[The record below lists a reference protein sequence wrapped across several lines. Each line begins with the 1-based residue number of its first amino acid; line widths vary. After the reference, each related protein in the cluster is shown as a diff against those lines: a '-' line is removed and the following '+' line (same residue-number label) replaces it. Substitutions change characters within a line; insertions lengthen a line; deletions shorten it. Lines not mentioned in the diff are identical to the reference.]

1 MAAGPTTTRQIGQAC
16 RIYKNAD
23 AKVIAIDEISIN
35 ADTRR
40 ISMDTFH
47 YSASMS
53 HKRTLFHLGIGDR
66 TVALI
71 QMVGNYSGLSEDSGN
86 YLTATWDSP
95 NGTNDVEITFN
106 TLAKL
111 GETI

>member
-1 MAAGPTTTRQIGQAC
+1 MPPTTTRQIGQAC

-23 AKVIAIDEISIN
+23 AKVIAIDEIAIN
-35 ADTRR
+35 GCTRR
-40 ISMDTFH
+40 ISADTFH
-47 YSASMS
+47 HSATMDYN
-53 HKRTLFHLGIGDR
+53 RTLFHLGVGDR

-71 QMVGNYSGLSEDSGN
+71 QMVGTYNSLTEDSGN

-95 NGTNDVEITFN
+95 DNTNDVEISFN

-111 GETI
+111 GDTV